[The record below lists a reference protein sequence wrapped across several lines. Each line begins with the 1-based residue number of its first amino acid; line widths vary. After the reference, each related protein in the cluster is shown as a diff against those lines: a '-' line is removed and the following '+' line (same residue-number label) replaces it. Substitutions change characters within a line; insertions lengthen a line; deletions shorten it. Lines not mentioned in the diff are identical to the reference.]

1 MTLIAKL
8 LASFFWAI
16 VVGLLAK
23 RKNLNYWAWGIA
35 GAASWFFALVFLA
48 FQPYRCAKCNRVI
61 DKDRKTGKECYT
73 CAAGVSRKGYVEPG
87 ATLVDIVAK
96 PTPVIPEPSIFQ
108 TILLPVLVIGA
119 LATAL
124 ILAFKPNELSG
135 IDQKP
140 AKTTSKDNESE
151 TARTQTPK
159 PANAALSPDM
169 KQTIFMASPQIGSPC
184 KVMPN
189 IHTVND
195 GVKYFLMKYGKESSL
210 ISNRRIENTGQTVAI
225 IELPTED
232 SSALFTLMNGTL
244 KQCRELFALT
254 ALKMKDQ
261 KHLTNDSK
269 LEEWVRVGS
278 TLDGARTDYVDASS
292 IIKDDNGLI
301 RLTVKQLFS
310 SPQISPKGSEFFE
323 ARVGLVLNCTEN
335 ASAVF
340 FINQYDRNTALVDH
354 IESDKLQWAITPE
367 TDSSLRG
374 SLLRG
379 NCKQRDLRP

>member
-1 MTLIAKL
+1 
-8 LASFFWAI
+8 
-16 VVGLLAK
+16 
-23 RKNLNYWAWGIA
+23 LNYWAWGIA

-48 FQPYRCAKCNRVI
+48 FQPYRCATCKRVVE
-61 DKDRKTGKECYT
+61 KDQKTAKECDA
-73 CAAGVSRKGYVEPG
+73 CAAGVSHRGYVEPG

-96 PTPVIPEPSIFQ
+96 PTPIIPEPSIFQ
-108 TILLPVLVIGA
+108 TVLLPLLVIGA

-124 ILAFKPNELSG
+124 ILAFKPIEPSG

-140 AKTTSKDNESE
+140 TETTSNDNGSE
-151 TARTQTPK
+151 TAKTQTPK
-159 PANAALSPDM
+159 PANAASSPDM

-184 KVMPN
+184 KVIPN

-195 GVKYFLMKYGKESSL
+195 GVKYFLKKYGKESSL
-210 ISNRRIENTGQTVAI
+210 VSNARIENTGQTVAI

-232 SSALFTLMNGTL
+232 SFALFTLMDGTL
-244 KQCRELFALT
+244 KQCRKIYDST

-261 KHLTNDSK
+261 QHLTNDSK

-310 SPQISPKGSEFFE
+310 SPQISAKGSDFFE

-354 IESDKLQWAITPE
+354 IESSKLQWAITSE

-379 NCKQRDLRP
+379 NCKRLDLRP